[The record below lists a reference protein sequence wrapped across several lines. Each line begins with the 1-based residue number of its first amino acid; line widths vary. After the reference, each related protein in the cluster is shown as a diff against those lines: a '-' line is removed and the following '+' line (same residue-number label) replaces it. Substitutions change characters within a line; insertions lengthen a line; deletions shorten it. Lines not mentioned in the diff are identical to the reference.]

1 VFKISKRHSM
11 NYNLRCIRCGREY
24 DGGEVIYTCEC
35 GGLLEVRLDISSV
48 EIDKREYEGVPL
60 SVWKYKKLI
69 PIERE
74 PITIKEGGTPL
85 YRCKRLGEKIGVK
98 DLYVKHEGLNPTGSF
113 KDRGMTVG
121 VTKSLELGMRTVACA
136 STGNTSA
143 SLAIYGAKAGIPVV
157 VLLPGGKVAL
167 GKVAQ
172 ALMHGAKVIEIKG
185 NFDDALEIIRRLCDE
200 EKFYLLNSINP
211 YRLEGQKTIGYE
223 VADELGWDAPDR
235 IILPVGNAGNISAIY
250 KGFRELKELDWID
263 EIPKMTGIQADGSA
277 PIVRAFRE
285 RERDIVPEKNPE
297 TIATA
302 IRIGAPVN
310 AVKALAAIYESG
322 GIAETVT
329 DDEIIRSQKDLAR
342 LEGIGVEPAS
352 ATSLAGLKKLVE
364 KGEIDRD
371 ERIVCITTGN
381 LMKDPEEVVDVCD
394 RPTEVE
400 ASLEAVKKA
409 LKEM

>member
-1 VFKISKRHSM
+1 M

-143 SLAIYGAKAGIPVV
+143 SLAIYGARAGVPVV

-263 EIPKMTGIQADGSA
+263 EIPKMTGIQADRSA

-285 RERDIVPEKNPE
+285 RKRDIVPEKNPE

-381 LMKDPEEVVDVCD
+381 LMKDPEEVVNVCD
-394 RPTEVE
+394 RPIEVE
-400 ASLEAVKKA
+400 ASLGAVKRA
-409 LKEM
+409 LKEI